1 MSEYKP
7 SILDKRP
14 NIDTGYVSK
23 LLSDVFGVESPVYV
37 PWFLERTYKALPYT
51 DVKEATPPEGL
62 ASPYINAEV
71 KATDPEY
78 DNAPVRFG
86 KKTFGAFWLKGGT
99 YKTWD
104 HKGNLVDVEL
114 NDLLMPLASL
124 VEFTREKTV
133 TKTPTTGGVGTVKEV
148 YGFEDWSIS
157 INGIILP
164 DSLNP
169 LSQQTVV
176 EQMEAIQ
183 LFHELAGSIEVEGQ
197 LFAQR
202 NITRI
207 VTESLKFSPVQGRP
221 NMVQYSLD
229 AISDSDLLLTDML

>member
-37 PWFLERTYKALPYT
+37 PWFLERTYKAAPFTEVYES
-51 DVKEATPPEGL
+51 VAPAGL
-62 ASPYINAEV
+62 ASAFSGVQLN
-71 KATDPEY
+71 PEAPVY

-86 KKTFGAFWLKGGT
+86 LKTFGAFWFRGGV

-104 HKGNLVDVEL
+104 FKGNLVDVEL
-114 NDLLMPLASL
+114 NDLLMPLATL
-124 VEFTREKTV
+124 VEFSRSKTV
-133 TKTPTTGGVGTVKEV
+133 TKTPTIGGIGTVKEV
-148 YGFEDWSIS
+148 YGFEDWSLS
-157 INGIILP
+157 MNGIILP
-164 DSLNP
+164 DTLNP
-169 LSQQTVV
+169 LTQQTVA
-176 EQMEAIQ
+176 EQMDAIQ

-202 NITRI
+202 NISRI
-207 VTESLKFSPVQGRP
+207 VTESLKFTPVQGRP
-221 NMVQYSLD
+221 NMVQFSIE
-229 AISDSDLLLTDML
+229 AVSDSDLLLTDIL